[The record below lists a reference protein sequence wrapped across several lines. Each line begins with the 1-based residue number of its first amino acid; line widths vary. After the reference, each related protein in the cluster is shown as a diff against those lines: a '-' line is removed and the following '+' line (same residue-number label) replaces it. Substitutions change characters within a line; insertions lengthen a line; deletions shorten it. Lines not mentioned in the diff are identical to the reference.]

1 MAYYPPIQFE
11 NFLRALENLG
21 SSRVSMGGTVVCSPF
36 IQGQVSP
43 NNIHT
48 LSTDKL

>member
-21 SSRVSMGGTVVCSPF
+21 SSRVSSW
-36 IQGQVSP
+36 GQWLA
-43 NNIHT
+43 HH
-48 LSTDKL
+48 LSVLKKGINPH